1 MKIDLTGKRAIVCG
15 SSQGM
20 GQAVAMQFA
29 ESGAEVILVAR
40 NETALQKVK
49 EELPCPAHQN
59 HDYLVADFSEPEV
72 LKEKLKQLITEKSP
86 IHILVNNDGTP
97 EAGPL
102 LETSTETILKEFS
115 CSLICFHILVQAVA
129 PGMKKENYGRI
140 VTISSS
146 SLLMPG
152 SIPVLSMNASAIY
165 SWSKSIANELTPF
178 GITVNNLLPGST
190 KTQALINQY
199 QQLGEKQG
207 VPYEDLMDDWKS
219 NIPAKRFA
227 EPAEIA
233 YAITFLVSDQAAY
246 ISGTSLLVDGGR
258 VKALS

>member
-1 MKIDLTGKRAIVCG
+1 MNIDLSGKRAIVCG

-29 ESGAEVILVAR
+29 ESGAEVILLAR
-40 NETALQKVK
+40 NEEALKKVRD
-49 EELPCPAHQN
+49 ELPCPAGQS
-59 HDYLVADFSEPEV
+59 HDYLVADFSEPDV
-72 LKEKLKQLITEKSP
+72 LKQRIQKLTADKSP

-102 LETSTETILKEFS
+102 LDTSADTILKEFT

-129 PGMKKENYGRI
+129 PGMKKENFGRI
-140 VTISSS
+140 ITISTS

-152 SIPVLSMNASAIY
+152 TIPVLSLNASAIA
-165 SWSKSIANELTPF
+165 SWSKSMANELTSF
-178 GITVNNLLPGST
+178 GITVNNLLPGT
-190 KTQALINQY
+190 TQTQALINQY

-207 VPYEDLMDDWKS
+207 VPYQQLMDDWKS
-219 NIPAKRFA
+219 QIPAKRFA
-227 EPAEIA
+227 QPAEIA
-233 YAITFLVSDQAAY
+233 YAITFLASDLAAY